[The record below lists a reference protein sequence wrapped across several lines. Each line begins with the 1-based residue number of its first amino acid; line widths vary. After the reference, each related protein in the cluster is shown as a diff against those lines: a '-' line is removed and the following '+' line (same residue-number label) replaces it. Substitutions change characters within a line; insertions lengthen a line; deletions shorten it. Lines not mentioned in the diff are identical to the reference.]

1 MRDQGLTDQQI
12 AFAEGIVAG
21 KLPHQAAIAA
31 GYQSRS
37 AGSRLMSDEK
47 VRDALKLAAFRAGLT
62 VDRLAEKL
70 HALVEA
76 QRFELSRDG
85 AAVHLGPDNRAQLQ
99 AIDIAVKLLGGYPNP
114 RIDVNTGNQNVLVIR
129 SDQSPIAALDPFG
142 APAIDAETVELPA
155 LGNPEL
161 GIAPEDDFLIG

>member
-1 MRDQGLTDQQI
+1 MAR
-12 AFAEGIVAG
+12 
-21 KLPHQAAIAA
+21 KAA
-31 GYQSRS
+31 GYRS
-37 AGSRLMSDEK
+37 ESAITRLNNDER
-47 VRDALKLAAFRAGLT
+47 VREAMRQALIGAGLSP
-62 VDRLAEKL
+62 DFAAQRLRAMLEAE
-70 HALVEA
+70 
-76 QRFELSRDG
+76 RFELSRDG
-85 AAVHLGPDNRAQLQ
+85 SPVHLGPDNRAINQ
-99 AIDIAVKLLGGYPNP
+99 AIDTYMKVMGAYPNP